1 MKKESAKCQNQR
13 QNIAGLKTLSLIGFG
28 LLSAKELRYFAGM
41 GKFFKKSSY
50 LNEPTMGFPILASL
64 FWIMI
69 FSAILDSWSSSNDRF
84 EIVETF
90 WLKFSS
96 IISESLVSFRDMV
109 ETVLLSPFISSS
121 KSWVR
126 VRSRL
131 EFQIVYLNSC
141 TTCCF
146 SLLTII

>member
-13 QNIAGLKTLSLIGFG
+13 RNIAGLKTLSLIGFG

-69 FSAILDSWSSSNDRF
+69 FSAILDSW
-84 EIVETF
+84 
-90 WLKFSS
+90 FSS
-96 IISESLVSFRDMV
+96 KIRE
-109 ETVLLSPFISSS
+109 FIQTSDYTYMQFE
-121 KSWVR
+121 KD
-126 VRSRL
+126 L
-131 EFQIVYLNSC
+131 ILKE
-141 TTCCF
+141 
-146 SLLTII
+146 